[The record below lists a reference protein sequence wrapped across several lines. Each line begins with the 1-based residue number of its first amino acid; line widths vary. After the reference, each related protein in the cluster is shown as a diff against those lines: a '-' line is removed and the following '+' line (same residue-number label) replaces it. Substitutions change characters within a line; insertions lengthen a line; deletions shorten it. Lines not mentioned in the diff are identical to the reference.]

1 MKKIE
6 ADLMGGKIDAK
17 KMRTDTA
24 FCEKALSIFSSFFSG
39 EEIVTKQM
47 LNPITS
53 IILYLMTKVKPNDV
67 DSTLDIVRKK

>member
-24 FCEKALSIFSSFFSG
+24 FCEKAL
-39 EEIVTKQM
+39 
-47 LNPITS
+47 
-53 IILYLMTKVKPNDV
+53 
-67 DSTLDIVRKK
+67 